1 MIDFSKHLFRCSS
14 IGTIMTNGTGAD
26 KDKMGKTCKSK
37 LHEIYKE
44 LTTHR
49 TREYS
54 SKYIDKGIRCEEDA
68 LTLLSRY
75 KQEFFVKNKLRIN
88 NEFVTGEPDI
98 IHLPEG
104 YDTKCSWDIWT
115 FPSFETEI
123 DKGYDYQNLGYIAL
137 TGADKWSTVHCLVN
151 APADLIDKE
160 KKFIYYELGMPEDD
174 NLDYIERCIEVE
186 KNMIF
191 DMKAFKAH
199 NPYYDLACKDWT
211 YDLPIE
217 ERIKEFVTEKS
228 EEKLKSIYGR
238 IEECR
243 EYLIKIQETKNQLKL
258 AS

>member
-49 TREYS
+49 KREYS

-75 KQEFFVKNKLRIN
+75 KKQFFVKNKERIN
-88 NEFVTGEPDI
+88 NKFLSGEPDI
-98 IHLPEG
+98 IATAEG
-104 YDTKCSWDIWT
+104 FDTKCSWDIWT
-115 FPSFETEI
+115 FPDFENEL
-123 DKGYDYQNLGYIAL
+123 DKGYEGQNHGYIAL
-137 TGADKWSTVHCLVN
+137 AEKEKWTTVYCLVN
-151 APADLIDKE
+151 APTDLIDKE
-160 KKFIYYELGMPEDD
+160 KKFIYYELGMPEDT
-174 NLDYIERCIEVE
+174 NPDYIERCIEVE

-199 NPYYDLACKDWT
+199 NPYYDLACKEWT

-217 ERIKEFVTEKS
+217 ERIKEFVTERS
-228 EEKLKSIYGR
+228 QAKLDAIYQR
-238 IEECR
+238 VEECR
-243 EYLIKIQETKNQLKL
+243 GYLIKIQESRNRLQL